1 MLRRPPL
8 RAVLATAAAATVLVG
23 GVNLASY
30 AASHHGTGS
39 AARPS
44 PPPKTIK
51 FHLGSTGQQFN
62 GGSVHLF
69 TAKVPKGTYNV
80 GLSGIML
87 DQTSASGESYSCVLA
102 DRRALLRIL
111 NHPSASPDFQR
122 IYDITGQSRDDGSFA
137 FGILDATNP
146 VAKIDRSK
154 IVFGCL
160 FNGSGPYVMSRVPT
174 FTLTPVRVTNKK
186 GARLPVSRSAV
197 HKLIADLR

>member
-1 MLRRPPL
+1 VAWSADVTHP
-8 RAVLATAAAATVLVG
+8 TSGAATTSR
-23 GVNLASY
+23 AS
-30 AASHHGTGS
+30 
-39 AARPS
+39 
-44 PPPKTIK
+44 
-51 FHLGSTGQQFN
+51 
-62 GGSVHLF
+62 
-69 TAKVPKGTYNV
+69 
-80 GLSGIML
+80 SG
-87 DQTSASGESYSCVLA
+87 AG
-102 DRRALLRIL
+102 
-111 NHPSASPDFQR
+111 
-122 IYDITGQSRDDGSFA
+122 GSFA